1 MEINF
6 YRADD
11 GTEPAAD
18 YIRSLSDKQRQK
30 VVWTLETIRGL
41 EGRIPKTY
49 FKKLQGTADI
59 WEIRV
64 IFSGN
69 IFRLLSFFDGGK
81 LVVVAHAIYEEN
93 TENPNQRNRD
103 RRKKKARLLQGIEP

>member
-81 LVVVAHAIYEEN
+81 LVVVAHGFTKKTQKTPTKEIEIAE
-93 TENPNQRNRD
+93 
-103 RRKKKARLLQGIEP
+103 RRKRDYFKG